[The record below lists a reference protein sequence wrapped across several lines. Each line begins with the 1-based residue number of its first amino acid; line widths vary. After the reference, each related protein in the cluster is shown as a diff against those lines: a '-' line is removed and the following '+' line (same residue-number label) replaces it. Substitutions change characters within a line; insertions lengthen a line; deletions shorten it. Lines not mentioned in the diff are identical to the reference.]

1 MGKIAFVFPGQGA
14 QHIGM
19 AREFYDTCPESRE
32 VFEIASA
39 AAGYSLEEICFSET
53 LPCDSTA
60 AVSAQGQPGSGENCS
75 QEKQEADGD
84 RVPNEKSHQTR
95 YTQPTLLCASL
106 AILAAVRKAGIRAD
120 MTAGLSLGEY
130 CALTAAGSLSVAD
143 AVKIVCQ
150 RGIYMEEAVPTGGA
164 MTAILSRK
172 PLPIEEICAATEGQV
187 SVANYNCPGQQVIS
201 GEKEAVDRAAAKLL
215 EAGASRAV
223 PLKVSGPFHSPMLGS
238 AGEKLAALL
247 KDQEIQTPQ
256 LLFVSNVTGATVSE
270 PEEIRTLLGRQVCNS
285 VRWQQS
291 MEYMIAAGADT
302 FIEIGPG
309 TTLTNFAKKIDR
321 SVKALHVETP
331 ADLEQVAAALQ

>member
-1 MGKIAFVFPGQGA
+1 MSKIAFIFPGQGA
-14 QHIGM
+14 QRIGM
-19 AREFYDTCPESRE
+19 AREFYDTCEESRA
-32 VFEIASA
+32 VFETASE
-39 AAGYSLEEICFSET
+39 AAGYSIEEICFSET
-53 LPCDSTA
+53 LPAKDSDG
-60 AVSAQGQPGSGENCS
+60 VQSKDSAEGSGE
-75 QEKQEADGD
+75 GI
-84 RVPNEKSHQTR
+84 PNTKIHQTR
-95 YTQPTLLCASL
+95 YTQPVLLTASL
-106 AILAAVRKAGIRAD
+106 AILAAVQKAGIQAD

-130 CALTAAGSLSVAD
+130 CALTAAGSFSVSD

-223 PLKVSGPFHSPMLGS
+223 PLKVSGPFHSPMLAG

-247 KDQEIQTPQ
+247 EHQEIRQPK
-256 LLFVSNVTGATVSE
+256 LSFLSNVTGDFVSDS
-270 PEEIRTLLGRQVCNS
+270 EEIRALLGRQVSSS

-291 MEYMIAAGADT
+291 MEHMIAAGADT

-309 TTLTNFAKKIDR
+309 QTLTNFAKKIDR
-321 SVKALHVETP
+321 TVKVLHVETP
-331 ADLEQVAAALQ
+331 EDLEKLRQSL